1 MSQEREMRDL
11 YDHIFIDGTSYLALI
26 LKGYT
31 IAEINYC
38 LVKGGL
44 NKLRLR
50 HCINLLRKVKAES

>member
-1 MSQEREMRDL
+1 MSKEREIRDL
-11 YDHIFIDGTSYLALI
+11 YEHIFMDGTSYFALL

-31 IAEINYC
+31 INEINYC